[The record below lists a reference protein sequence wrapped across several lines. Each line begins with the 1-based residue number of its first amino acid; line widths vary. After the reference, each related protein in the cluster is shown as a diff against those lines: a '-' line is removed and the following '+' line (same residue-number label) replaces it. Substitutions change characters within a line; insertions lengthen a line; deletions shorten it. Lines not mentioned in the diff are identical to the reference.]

1 MLSEYSSDNNND
13 KEILNPNKKKNKV
26 KISVIKSDSL
36 NGDGQI
42 LKDIEDPFEE
52 YNNFI
57 PNEENHKIFEE
68 HNDFNPF
75 EKVKEPDNSRI
86 KAKEIAENSII
97 RSFPKK
103 ARNIICEEI
112 YKKLN
117 EKQRFSHSKIVD
129 TIIEDLNNIKA
140 NPNWISK
147 ITEHELNGIRI
158 KLTKNIVKNEIES
171 SFSKYLHELTNLVED
186 IKKLNE
192 EDQSINFTEI
202 SFKLIKQGRSLNLT
216 KRGLEEAISGVYNH
230 FEQNFDDFNLKRAK
244 RRAISGT
251 ESEKESIRCLRKE
264 YKLLVEMENGK
275 YGGKCSNSNCSTDFK
290 RLPAFDFHHEDSKI
304 KTTSWNEIM
313 HKKYNL
319 IKDTLESQKVKPICK
334 NCHLPKNAKIFND
347 FKDLIL
353 KKDLFIYSSK
363 KIDNILNLKVEKFD
377 KENDINYTVASLK
390 FEVKRWIKKRAVVEQ
405 VFNGECISCGEN
417 RLPSLQMHHTDKD
430 IKVHKWGDIS
440 RKWNIRELINDFIIE
455 EECVCL
461 CGNCHA
467 MVNTKNFENNV
478 EKVLGGK
485 YVHEVKADY
494 KKIKLDIMKSVDR
507 IKKIKNGMINL
518 IVRDF
523 LNAD

>member
-1 MLSEYSSDNNND
+1 
-13 KEILNPNKKKNKV
+13 
-26 KISVIKSDSL
+26 
-36 NGDGQI
+36 
-42 LKDIEDPFEE
+42 
-52 YNNFI
+52 
-57 PNEENHKIFEE
+57 
-68 HNDFNPF
+68 
-75 EKVKEPDNSRI
+75 
-86 KAKEIAENSII
+86 
-97 RSFPKK
+97 
-103 ARNIICEEI
+103 
-112 YKKLN
+112 
-117 EKQRFSHSKIVD
+117 
-129 TIIEDLNNIKA
+129 
-140 NPNWISK
+140 
-147 ITEHELNGIRI
+147 
-158 KLTKNIVKNEIES
+158 
-171 SFSKYLHELTNLVED
+171 
-186 IKKLNE
+186 
-192 EDQSINFTEI
+192 
-202 SFKLIKQGRSLNLT
+202 
-216 KRGLEEAISGVYNH
+216 EEAISGVYNH